1 MEQLHQIEVESD
13 ISEALGQDEDEVHA
27 CRDVID
33 VIPLKTPGDAIG
45 LDLGSHLVK
54 IAMQLKG
61 TA

>member
-13 ISEALGQDEDEVHA
+13 ISEALGQDEDELH
-27 CRDVID
+27 DVKS
-33 VIPLKTPGDAIG
+33 LKTPGDAIG

-54 IAMQLKG
+54 IAMQHKG